1 MSIDNLNLSL
11 FINKEKRG
19 KKLVVENEQFKLP
32 IIHLLHTM
40 KGFVIFA
47 FCVICFTSNSA
58 GLKCYQCDD
67 RNPYEPDCSSD
78 EVVEAC
84 DEGST
89 FCATV
94 SNKNDESAY
103 EKCSGEKENC
113 IQKVCIGNEL
123 CEVPGTYV
131 RYLSY
136 ENITVTCCNG
146 DLCNAFSSA
155 YVSKMNLL
163 YYILLFSLFLL
174 AS

>member
-1 MSIDNLNLSL
+1 
-11 FINKEKRG
+11 
-19 KKLVVENEQFKLP
+19 
-32 IIHLLHTM
+32 M

-78 EVVEAC
+78 PAVEVC
-84 DEGST
+84 DERST

-103 EKCSGEKENC
+103 EKCGGEKENC
-113 IQKVCIGNEL
+113 VQKWCIGARL
-123 CEVPGTYV
+123 CKEPGTFVVERFYQN
-131 RYLSY
+131 Y
-136 ENITVTCCNG
+136 TVTCCKG

-155 YVSKMNLL
+155 YICKMNLL